1 MASLELYVQW
11 NVYDENGEILEIGDF
26 VETYHDG
33 QVGEGIISELFCLA
47 DEETA
52 YIKIDPTNRVSSE
65 VAEFLDEMRAI
76 DEYDRIEKIE

>member
-11 NVYDENGEILEIGDF
+11 NVYDENREILEIGDF

-33 QVGEGIISELFCLA
+33 QVGEGIISELSCLA

>member
-11 NVYDENGEILEIGDF
+11 NVYDENREILEIGDF

-33 QVGEGIISELFCLA
+33 QVGEGIISELFCMA
-47 DEETA
+47 DEEIA
-52 YIKIDPTNRVSSE
+52 YIKIDPTEKVSSE